1 MKLLQNTEKR
11 IIFYHNQ
18 APKETKNKQTSE
30 EGMKSVIGFVARMT
44 MVMLV
49 AAMFLSPAAS
59 RGQNL
64 KCFILTPPEQLL
76 EGVKQVAIT
85 DFGVTTSFQA
95 DEEPGK
101 ERKGLLGLIEKA
113 AESGKGQQRFSD
125 SGTKLADMMIAHLLQ
140 EKRGIEEV
148 GSGFLGL
155 KSKEGKS
162 FQNGARTN
170 VFGVVERGRLQ
181 QVLNELQLGQSG
193 AVNEA
198 QAAQVGQLLG
208 VDAILTGNLSISAE
222 DRWIKEE
229 RQDKDKKKYQV
240 DCNKR
245 IANVS
250 ATIRIIKVETGQVI
264 GSKQS
269 HHKEEKKKC
278 KGDWGDL
285 PTPEAQVEECLKAIS
300 EELADYFAPH
310 FELQKLDM
318 AKLEG
323 EEYKRFH
330 ETAKNALDRYD
341 IDTAYLQ
348 YAAVAEQDP
357 YNHAAQFNLGVLYDA
372 VGDYKHAQEKY
383 VMAAKLKS
391 KEDKYTKAQ
400 ARVAKQLAFW
410 EKLNAMGIFIQERKF
425 EISTEQVQAASIP
438 KIQVAGSSSDR
449 VEIKAEPSPASQTL
463 VRVPG
468 EIELEVVQDA
478 GDWYKVKLLDGREG
492 FIAKRNAK
500 MLK

>member
-1 MKLLQNTEKR
+1 MKRSIGYLKFFAAVTIVVAMLM
-11 IIFYHNQ
+11 
-18 APKETKNKQTSE
+18 APTL
-30 EGMKSVIGFVARMT
+30 IRA
-44 MVMLV
+44 
-49 AAMFLSPAAS
+49 
-59 RGQNL
+59 QNL

-85 DFGVTTSFQA
+85 DFAITTSFQA
-95 DEEPGK
+95 DDAPGK
-101 ERKGLLGLIEKA
+101 EKKGLLGAIEKVA
-113 AESGKGQQRFSD
+113 DAGKNQQRFTD
-125 SGTKLADMMIAHLLQ
+125 SGTKLTDMMIAHLLQ
-140 EKRGIEEV
+140 DQRGVGTV

-155 KSKEGKS
+155 GSKEGKS

-170 VFGVVERGRLQ
+170 VFGVVERSRLQ
-181 QVLNELQLGQSG
+181 QIMSELQLGQSG
-193 AVNEA
+193 AINEA

-208 VDAILTGNLSISAE
+208 VDAIITGNVSVSAE

-229 RQDKDKKKYQV
+229 REEKNKGKYQV

-245 IANVS
+245 IANAS
-250 ATIRIIKVETGQVI
+250 ATVRIIKVSTGQVI

-269 HHKEEKKKC
+269 NHKVDNKKC

-285 PTPEAQVEECLKAIS
+285 PTPEAQVKQCLQAVS
-300 EELADYFAPH
+300 DQLVDYFGPH

-330 ETAKNALDRYD
+330 ESAKNALERYD
-341 IDTAYLQ
+341 IDTAFLQ
-348 YAAVAEQDP
+348 YAAVVEQDP

-383 VMAAKLKS
+383 AMAAKLKS

-400 ARVAKQLAFW
+400 GRVAKQLTFW
-410 EKLNAMGIFIQERKF
+410 EKLNALGISIVERKF
-425 EISTEQVQAASIP
+425 EISTEQVQAASIS
-438 KIQVAGSSSDR
+438 KIQVAGSSSER
-449 VEIKAEPSPASQTL
+449 FEIKAEPNPGSQNL
-463 VRVPG
+463 LRVPG
-468 EIELEVVQDA
+468 EIELELIEA
-478 GDWYKVKLLDGREG
+478 SGDWYKIKLLDGREG
-492 FIAKRNAK
+492 FIAKKNAK

>member
-1 MKLLQNTEKR
+1 MKLLQNTENG
-11 IIFYHNQ
+11 IIFYM
-18 APKETKNKQTSE
+18 KTSE
-30 EGMKSVIGFVARMT
+30 EGMRSFIGFVVRMT
-44 MVMLV
+44 VVILV
-49 AAMFLSPAAS
+49 AVMFLSPAAS

-85 DFGVTTSFQA
+85 DFSVTTSFQA

-101 ERKGLLGLIEKA
+101 EKKGLLGLIEKA
-113 AESGKGQQRFSD
+113 AESGKSQQRFSD
-125 SGTKLADMMIAHLLQ
+125 SGTKLTDMMIAHLLQ
-140 EKRGIEEV
+140 DQRGIEEV
-148 GSGFLGL
+148 GSGFLGM

-269 HHKEEKKKC
+269 DHKVDKKKC

-330 ETAKNALDRYD
+330 ETAKNALERYD

-383 VMAAKLKS
+383 AMAAKLKS
-391 KEDKYTKAQ
+391 REDKYTKAQ
-400 ARVAKQLAFW
+400 GRVAKQLAFW
-410 EKLNAMGIFIQERKF
+410 EKLNALGIFIQERTF
-425 EISTEQVQAASIP
+425 EVSSEQVQAASTP

-449 VEIKAEPSPASQTL
+449 VEIKAEPSPGSQTL

>member
-1 MKLLQNTEKR
+1 
-11 IIFYHNQ
+11 
-18 APKETKNKQTSE
+18 
-30 EGMKSVIGFVARMT
+30 MKSMSGVFARMT
-44 MVMLV
+44 AVIFV
-49 AAMFLSPAAS
+49 AVIFLSPAMS
-59 RGQNL
+59 RSQNL
-64 KCFILTPPEQLL
+64 KCFILMPPEQLL

-85 DFGVTTSFQA
+85 DFGLTTSFHA

-101 ERKGLLGLIEKA
+101 EKKGLLGLIEKA

-125 SGTKLADMMIAHLLQ
+125 SGVKLTDMMIAHLLQ

-193 AVNEA
+193 VVNEA

-208 VDAILTGNLSISAE
+208 VDAIITGNLSVSAE

-250 ATIRIIKVETGQVI
+250 ATIRLIKVETGQVI

-269 HHKEEKKKC
+269 DHKVDKKKC

-285 PTPEAQVEECLKAIS
+285 PTPEAMVEECLRTVS
-300 EELADYFAPH
+300 EELTDYFAPH
-310 FELQKLDM
+310 FELQKFDM
-318 AKLEG
+318 AKLEDDA
-323 EEYKRFH
+323 YKRFH
-330 ETAKNALDRYD
+330 DDAKEALERYD
-341 IDTAYLQ
+341 IDRAYLQ

-372 VGDYKHAQEKY
+372 VGDYKRAQEKY
-383 VMAAKLKS
+383 ALAAKLKS
-391 KEDKYTKAQ
+391 REDKYTKAQ
-400 ARVAKQLAFW
+400 NRVARQVSFW
-410 EKLNAMGIFIQERKF
+410 EKLNALGIFIQEHKF
-425 EISTEQVQAASIP
+425 EISPGQVQAASTP
-438 KIQVAGSSSDR
+438 KIQVAGSSSNR
-449 VEIKAEPSPASQTL
+449 VEIKAEPNPSSQTL
-463 VRVPG
+463 LRVPG
-468 EIELEVVQDA
+468 EIELEVVQDS
-478 GDWYKVKLLDGREG
+478 GEWYKVKLLDGREG

-500 MLK
+500 LLK